1 MELSTLPHAPFVF
14 WGWGGC
20 CSRATQWTR
29 VIFAVSPRPIST
41 SQLHT
46 LRCFHFWPINPV
58 VYPGALPHLRVG
70 VLILEQ
76 ASRLDAFSGYPFRT
90 WPTSRAPGGT
100 TGTPEVRPSR
110 SSRTRDSFPQVSCAR
125 GG

>member
-1 MELSTLPHAPFVF
+1 MAAVTLWNYQHIPVTP
-14 WGWGGC
+14 WLKEGDGWLLFQNRTVDA
-20 CSRATQWTR
+20 SKKSLWL
-29 VIFAVSPRPIST
+29 SPRPIST

-58 VYPGALPHLRVG
+58 VSPGALPHSRVG

-90 WPTSRAPGGT
+90 
-100 TGTPEVRPSR
+100 
-110 SSRTRDSFPQVSCAR
+110 
-125 GG
+125 